1 MYTLLIAPSDDF
13 LMPGLSKWERDLN
26 RTFISAQ
33 RQNIIFFSWNHL
45 FVHVFGKLYIINYY
59 RNGIV
64 LRSLLVGFFQ
74 RPQTVRDRFT
84 LFHIFWLCLRYRRSH
99 KNLRFFFFL
108 CFSLYFLILKD
119 PAFLLHCSQMPPQT
133 YRKSV
138 LCHLVNAA
146 KACITLCLKDPNPP
160 SIAMWLNKVRS
171 INAMEDLVLTAQ
183 DRREQCTKTW
193 SHWDKFVYSDE
204 GKLLLESCLVDWG
217 FHLSPFNTNTQSIA
231 LGGEGGLYFV
241 LGLDF
246 FFALKRKEEGTEVS
260 VWVNLGALFFHLLGM
275 ERRKGLSDI

>member
-1 MYTLLIAPSDDF
+1 M
-13 LMPGLSKWERDLN
+13 
-26 RTFISAQ
+26 
-33 RQNIIFFSWNHL
+33 
-45 FVHVFGKLYIINYY
+45 
-59 RNGIV
+59 
-64 LRSLLVGFFQ
+64 
-74 RPQTVRDRFT
+74 
-84 LFHIFWLCLRYRRSH
+84 IFWCRALANGKEIWIEHLYLPSVRT
-99 KNLRFFFFL
+99 LFFFL
-108 CFSLYFLILKD
+108 KSSICTRIRETIYYKLLSQWYRTPFSLSRFFPEASDCEGQVYLISYLLALPEVQKISQKFTIFFFSFCFSLYFLILKD

-217 FHLSPFNTNTQSIA
+217 FPLSPFNTNTQSIA